1 METIIDNPNKTNG
14 KVIAGIIII
23 IIGGLLLIDQFDLFY
38 IPEWLYSWPMWII
51 GYGLYMGGK
60 YNFRKPVWI
69 WMIIIGVACLL
80 TDNIDNA
87 DRIVWPVAII
97 GTGAWMVMKHNKRS
111 DAQYKDS
118 NYTHV

>member
-14 KVIAGIIII
+14 KVIAWIIII

-69 WMIIIGVACLL
+69 WMIIIGVAFLL
-80 TDNIDNA
+80 IDNIDNA
-87 DRIVWPVAII
+87 DRVVWPLGII
-97 GTGAWMVMKHNKRS
+97 GAGAWMVMKHNRRS